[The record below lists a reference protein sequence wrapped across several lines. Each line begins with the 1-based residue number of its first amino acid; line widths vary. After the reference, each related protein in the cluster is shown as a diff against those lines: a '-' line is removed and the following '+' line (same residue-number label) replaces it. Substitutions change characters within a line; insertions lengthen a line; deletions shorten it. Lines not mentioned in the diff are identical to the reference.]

1 MNHHPNPVQF
11 PSLLSEYEHN
21 LSYESRVKKL
31 RLGMSNLDEV
41 IYKHTKRKALIFS
54 RNKNDKR
61 IKQVSII
68 NYSKI

>member
-1 MNHHPNPVQF
+1 
-11 PSLLSEYEHN
+11 
-21 LSYESRVKKL
+21 
-31 RLGMSNLDEV
+31 MSNLDEV

-68 NYSKI
+68 NYVYTGYDEIYKSIDGGNN